1 MVSRRRGKVPWH
13 RRNTGWIALAA
24 LVLVVGAFLFWPRS
38 AAYAQYVDGVRPT
51 VVFVWSDPTLHH
63 PHG

>member
-1 MVSRRRGKVPWH
+1 MSRRRGKAPWH
-13 RRNTGWIALAA
+13 RRNGGWIALAA
-24 LVLVVGAFLFWPRS
+24 LVVAVGVFLFWPRT
-38 AAYAQYVDGVRPT
+38 AAYARYVDGERPT